1 MKLLRIRQKFLAGF
15 MAVMLALV
23 MGAGFSAVTVKAASG
38 TVYTCSITPSYSHPV
53 TGVIEDSGGEANYTT
68 GQGMVE
74 GAVYT
79 TGMLEVTD
87 GGSYYLTF
95 RMSLMDYASNHSFL
109 VQNVGDSG
117 WSTPGM
123 SVTANGSDSNGT
135 TEDICIQ
142 VPSENCVVRGS
153 MYVEPMGRD
162 VIFYFYP
169 GNYAEGNSS
178 GMTATMVTEAAGTS
192 AGESDA
198 QAASDGTVSQTGQ
211 TAADET
217 TSQTAAESE
226 SVQAGQTVSGTTSG
240 TTAQTAQNEA
250 GAGADTSETLSG
262 SIAEPAAVQSSADTE
277 TDSELN
283 DAQGLSLSTASQSSS
298 ETSGNT
304 KGAGSTVLVLTAAIT
319 ISGLILLAVG
329 AGIVYYY
336 RKNWNRWGGG
346 DDDE

>member
-1 MKLLRIRQKFLAGF
+1 MKLLRIRQKFLAGI

-23 MGAGFSAVTVKAASG
+23 LGAGFSAVTVRAASG
-38 TVYTCSITPSYSHPV
+38 TVYTCGITPSYSHPV

-87 GGSYYLTF
+87 DGSYYLTF

-117 WSTPGM
+117 WSAPGM
-123 SVTANGSDSNGT
+123 SVTANDSDSNGT
-135 TEDICIQ
+135 TADFCIQ

-169 GNYAEGNSS
+169 GSYAEGNSS
-178 GMTATMVTEAAGTS
+178 GMTATMVTEATGTS
-192 AGESDA
+192 TGGSSTQPTSEGD
-198 QAASDGTVSQTGQ
+198 TSQTGQ
-211 TAADET
+211 AAVGGTA
-217 TSQTAAESE
+217 SQPAGESA
-226 SVQAGQTVSGTTSG
+226 AGQTDQTTSG
-240 TTAQTAQNEA
+240 TAAQAVQNEV
-250 GAGADTSETLSG
+250 GTTGTLSSG
-262 SIAEPAAVQSSADTE
+262 ITEPAADT
-277 TDSELN
+277 DMELN
-283 DAQGLSLSTASQSSS
+283 DAQGLSLSTAFESDS
-298 ETSGNT
+298 EMAAKS
-304 KGAGSTVLVLTAAIT
+304 KGAGDTVLALTAAIT
-319 ISGLILLAVG
+319 ISGLILLAVL